1 MFSSLSSRFGSG
13 NKHKT
18 FKPIKGHKEGSKHHQ
33 LHAYSRTTL
42 GSGDMRLAVQLPPS
56 EDVNEWLSVNTVDF
70 FNEVSLLYG
79 IVADDA
85 ERFSRPGEG
94 FPPGFEYL
102 WVPDNAP
109 RPPGGKKP
117 IPQKCSAPQYVDF
130 VMAWVEDQINNEGI
144 FPTSGDVTA
153 YPKDFKRVVA
163 TVFKR
168 LFRVFAII
176 YCSHFETIE
185 QLGAAKHLNTSF
197 KHLIFFVLEFDLL
210 PRREMDPLDA
220 LVTPL
225 IAEFNGGGGGSRR
238 GSR

>member
-1 MFSSLSSRFGSG
+1 MFGSLSARFGSN
-13 NKHKT
+13 NKKT
-18 FKPIKGHKEGSKHHQ
+18 FKPVKGHKEGSKHEQ
-33 LHAYSRTTL
+33 LHSYSRTTL

-56 EDVNEWLSVNTVDF
+56 ESLNEWLSVNTVDF

-85 ERFSRPGEG
+85 ERFGRPGEG

-102 WVPDNAP
+102 WVPDGKAA
-109 RPPGGKKP
+109 GGRKP
-117 IPQKCSAPQYVDF
+117 TPQKCSAPQYVDF
-130 VMAWVEDQINNEGI
+130 VMTWVENQINNEEI
-144 FPTSGDVTA
+144 FPTSADAA
-153 YPKDFKRVVA
+153 YPKEFKK
-163 TVFKR
+163 TVQNIFKR

-197 KHLIFFVLEFDLL
+197 KHFIFFVLEFELL

-225 IAEFNGGGGGSRR
+225 IAEHSGDASQAR
-238 GSR
+238 